1 MANDLILNRFFT
13 RNTFR
18 SLIIGNTNKLYN
30 ATIQHCNII
39 CDGKNNLSII
49 QEIYSYLSHCYRN
62 EYYYKN
68 TLLNTLLLGRHK
80 PTTTTALTEIPVG
93 TAKADFVLINGK
105 AVVYEIKTEL
115 DNLDR
120 LEHQINEYYKAF
132 RYVVVVTYPE
142 NFETVKR
149 FLTNPYVGI
158 YVITQKGTISKKQ
171 VREPMEYVELLDK
184 STIFPIMRK
193 NEFEQSIKRAGYE
206 LPSTTAF
213 KYYRTC
219 NQLFDEIYTNIQ
231 AQRQLE
237 IALKSRIK
245 VNAAMFKTIPYE
257 LRFIAY
263 FSNMSQEDYTSAT
276 TFLET
281 NSKEE
286 NVCTFLY

>member
-1 MANDLILNRFFT
+1 MANNLILNRFFT
-13 RNTFR
+13 RSTFH
-18 SLIIGNTNKLYN
+18 SLIVGNTNNLYR
-30 ATIQHCNII
+30 ATIQHCNIDS
-39 CDGKNNLSII
+39 DGKSNQSVIH
-49 QEIYSYLSHCYRN
+49 EIYSYLAHYYRN

-93 TAKADFVLINGK
+93 SAKADFVLINGK

-142 NFETVKR
+142 NYETVKS
-149 FLTNPYVGI
+149 FLSNPCVGI
-158 YVITQKGTISKKQ
+158 YVITRKGTISKKQ
-171 VREPMEYVELLDK
+171 VREPIEYVDLLDK

-193 NEFEQSIKRAGYE
+193 NEFEQSIQRGGYK
-206 LPSTTAF
+206 LPVTSSF
-213 KYYRTC
+213 KYYRAC

-237 IALKSRIK
+237 IALKSRMK
-245 VNAAMFKTIPYE
+245 VDATMFRTIPYE

-263 FSNMSQEDYTSAT
+263 FSEFSQDDYASAT

-286 NVCTFLY
+286 NACTFLY

>member
-13 RNTFR
+13 RNTFH
-18 SLIIGNTNKLYN
+18 SMIAGNTNNLYR
-30 ATIQHCNII
+30 ATIQHCGIDS
-39 CDGKNNLSII
+39 DGKSNQSVIH
-49 QEIYSYLSHCYRN
+49 EIYSYLAHYYRN

-68 TLLNTLLLGRHK
+68 TLLNILLLGRHK

-149 FLTNPYVGI
+149 FLTNHCVGI
-158 YVITQKGTISKKQ
+158 YVITKEGTISKKQ
-171 VREPMEYVELLDK
+171 VREPMEYVEFLDK

-193 NEFEQSIKRAGYE
+193 SEFEQSIQRGGFD

-213 KYYRTC
+213 KYYRAC

-245 VNAAMFKTIPYE
+245 VDAVMFRTIPYE

-263 FSNMSQEDYTSAT
+263 FSDMSQNDYVSAA

-286 NVCTFLY
+286 KACTFLY